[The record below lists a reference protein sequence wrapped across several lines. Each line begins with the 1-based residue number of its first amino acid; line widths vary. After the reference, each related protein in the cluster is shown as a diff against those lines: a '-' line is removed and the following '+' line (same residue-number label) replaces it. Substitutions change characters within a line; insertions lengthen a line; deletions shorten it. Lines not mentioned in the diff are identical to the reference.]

1 MVLEWLER
9 LSCKLLCVKC
19 IWRVGKADVKVFVD
33 VGHLRFLVC
42 CLYLFVEEKM
52 CIVYKVDG

>member
-9 LSCKLLCVKC
+9 LSRKLLCVKC

-33 VGHLRFLVC
+33 VGHLCFFGLLLILVC
-42 CLYLFVEEKM
+42 
-52 CIVYKVDG
+52 